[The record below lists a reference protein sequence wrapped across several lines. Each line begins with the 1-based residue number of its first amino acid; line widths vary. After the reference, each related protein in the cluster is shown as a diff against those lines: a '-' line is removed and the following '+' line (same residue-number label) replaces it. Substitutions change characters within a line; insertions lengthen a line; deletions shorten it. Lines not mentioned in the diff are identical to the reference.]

1 MGKAAA
7 RSIDRVDIGILVAMP
22 LEAAAIVERLREPVA
37 FRAADRRVSV
47 GRLGRAAVAV
57 MATGVG
63 GDAAVRGMRLLV
75 SGHRP
80 DRLFA
85 AGLCGG
91 LDPALAR
98 GAILVAD
105 RVGLCATAASTACD
119 RFLPVDPLPACDP
132 RAKPG
137 MVRGTLVTSDAVV
150 ATAAA
155 KRALHDATGAV
166 AVDMESWW
174 IVDEARR
181 VGLPVHVVRA
191 VCDTATE
198 TVPADI
204 ASLSAAGSTAKLA
217 GAAVRMLWKRPAAA
231 IEMVELRERAHAAAD
246 AVALQLESIFA
257 LTGQP

>member
-1 MGKAAA
+1 MGMAAG

-22 LEAAAIVERLREPVA
+22 LEAAAIVERLRRPVA

-47 GRLGRAAVAV
+47 GRLGSASVAV

-63 GDAAVRGMRLLV
+63 GAAAVRGMRVLV

-80 DRLFA
+80 DRLVA

-98 GAILVAD
+98 GAILLAD
-105 RVGLCATAASTACD
+105 RVGLSASAESTACD
-119 RFLPVDPLPACDP
+119 RFLPVDPPPACDP
-132 RAKPG
+132 RPEPG
-137 MVRGTLVTSDAVV
+137 IVRGLLVTTDTVV

-155 KRALHDATGAV
+155 KRAIHDATGAV

-174 IVDEARR
+174 IADEARR

-204 ASLSAAGSTAKLA
+204 ASLAAGGSTARLA
-217 GAAVRMLWKRPAAA
+217 GAAVRLLWRRPAAA
-231 IEMVELRERAHAAAD
+231 IEMVELRERAHAAAA

-257 LTGQP
+257 G

>member
-1 MGKAAA
+1 MRKPPGEV
-7 RSIDRVDIGILVAMP
+7 IDRVDIGILVAIS
-22 LEAAAIVERLREPVA
+22 LEAAAIVERLQRVVA

-47 GRLGRAAVAV
+47 GLLGKTSVAV

-63 GDAAVRGMRLLV
+63 GDAARRGMRLLV

-80 DRLFA
+80 HRLVA

-91 LDPALAR
+91 LDPSLAS

-105 RVGLCATAASTACD
+105 RVGLCAAADPTAPQ
-119 RFLPVDPLPACDP
+119 RFLPVDPPPDGDSRPAPD
-132 RAKPG
+132 
-137 MVRGTLVTSDAVV
+137 MIRGPLATSDAVV
-150 ATAAA
+150 ATTAA
-155 KRALHDATGAV
+155 KRALHEATGAV

-181 VGLPVHVVRA
+181 GGLPVHVVRG

-204 ASLSAAGSTAKLA
+204 ASLSAVGSTARLA
-217 GAAVRMLWKRPAAA
+217 GAAMRLLWRRPTAA
-231 IEMVELRERAHAAAD
+231 IDMVELRERAHAAAD
-246 AVALQLESIFA
+246 AVALKLEAMFA
-257 LTGQP
+257 G